1 MLIMVQN
8 NVNELFFL
16 TSGSREVIVS
26 RAKYKPLKEFGN
38 EISSVFKEISRG
50 SGARKGGGTTNRLVY
65 SNPARTR
72 GKKRHLKERVLS
84 NGSLGYLSVRPRI
97 C

>member
-16 TSGSREVIVS
+16 TSGSREVIVF

-50 SGARKGGGTTNRLVY
+50 SGARKAVEPQTGLFIQIRLG
-65 SNPARTR
+65 PG
-72 GKKRHLKERVLS
+72 GKKD
-84 NGSLGYLSVRPRI
+84 I
-97 C
+97 